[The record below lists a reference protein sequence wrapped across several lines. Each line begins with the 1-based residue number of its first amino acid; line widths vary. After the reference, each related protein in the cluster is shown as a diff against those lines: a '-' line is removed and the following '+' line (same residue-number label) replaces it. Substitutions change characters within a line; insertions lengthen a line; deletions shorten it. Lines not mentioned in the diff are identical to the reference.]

1 MNKQYLVENTQPDYF
16 DNSTLKRLSDMRPKD
31 VQEKMFTWNLIR
43 EGLRLKEF
51 GNFGF

>member
-51 GNFGF
+51 GKFGF